1 MKNQEKFTSRSNK
14 LKKQGTNSQTISAYH
29 VRYSLTGISTDI
41 LLSSLVS
48 FGFCLV
54 VVFLFVCL
62 FVFKLKIYILLH
74 IRQCR
79 RVNDKNVFTQP
90 ISGHKITFFWPKYAW
105 IIGPKSINIH
115 WLDFHFQPNFNVETT
130 LIHHVEST

>member
-14 LKKQGTNSQTISAYH
+14 LKKTRNKFANDISVSRQIFSDGNIH
-29 VRYSLTGISTDI
+29 RYSPFFFSFFWF
-41 LLSSLVS
+41 LSRCC
-48 FGFCLV
+48 F
-54 VVFLFVCL
+54 FVCL

-79 RVNDKNVFTQP
+79 RVNDKKFFTQP

-130 LIHHVEST
+130 LIHHFEST